1 MDLVVLGISHKTAPV
16 EQREKAA
23 LSESA
28 ARALM
33 QSLRR
38 DAGLSE
44 VVALS
49 TCNRTEVYAVGHEAA
64 DVEGAVRDA
73 ILSHTMIDG
82 GALDCARYSYRG
94 TRVAKHLFRVA
105 SSLDSMV
112 VGEGE
117 IQGQVR
123 FARELAVEERACGPL
138 LGRLFQQAL
147 EAGKRVRSETAIGRG
162 AISVSSVG
170 VDLACE
176 VHNEMQGRR
185 VLVIGAGQMAE
196 ATTRALVDH
205 GIGEVTIINRTV
217 STARELAAGFG
228 GRGVS
233 FDRLHDELAEADIV
247 ISSTDAPHLILSA
260 DEVRDAIAARPGRPM
275 VLIDIAVPRDLDPA
289 IGAIEGV
296 TLHDIDDLQQVVEAN
311 LNGRS
316 AEASRA
322 EVIVEEEAER
332 FVAWRRGLAVVPT
345 ISTLRDHAERIRSE
359 ELARVANQWESLSDA
374 DRERLDQLTQGIV
387 NKLLHEPIV
396 RARAA
401 AANGE
406 GLRHTEILRQ
416 LFGLKLTEKESSSS

>member
-1 MDLVVLGISHKTAPV
+1 VDLVVLGISHKTAPV

-38 DAGLSE
+38 DTGLSE

-49 TCNRTEVYAVGHEAA
+49 TCNRTEVYAVGHAAA

-73 ILSHTMIDG
+73 ILGHTRIDPAG
-82 GALDCARYSYRG
+82 LDCARYEFRG
-94 TRVAKHLFRVA
+94 TKTAAHLFRVA

-117 IQGQVR
+117 IQGQVKV
-123 FARELAVEERACGPL
+123 AWELAVEEGCCGPL

-147 EAGKRVRSETAIGRG
+147 EVGKRVRNETAIGKG

-176 VHNEMQGRR
+176 VHDEMQGRR

-260 DEVRDAIAARPGRPM
+260 AEVRDALVGRPDRPM

-289 IGAIEGV
+289 IGEIEGV
-296 TLHDIDDLQQVVEAN
+296 TLHDIDDLEQVVEAN

-316 AEASRA
+316 TEASRG

-332 FVAWRRGLAVVPT
+332 FAAWRRGLAVVPT
-345 ISTLRDHAERIRSE
+345 ISTLRDHAERIRSG
-359 ELARVANQWESLSDA
+359 ELARVANQWESLSEA

-416 LFGLKLTEKESSSS
+416 LFGLRVGEKDPTSS